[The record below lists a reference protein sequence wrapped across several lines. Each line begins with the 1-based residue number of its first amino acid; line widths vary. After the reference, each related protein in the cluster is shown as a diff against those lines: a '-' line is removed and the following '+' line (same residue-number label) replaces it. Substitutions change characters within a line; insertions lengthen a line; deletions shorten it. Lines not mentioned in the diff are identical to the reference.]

1 MGVYENVV
9 GGVSSIVANNFKP
22 WWEGIQG
29 TVDAVHYDGHLSPRE
44 AYKLGGLDFDVLE
57 REIRIDVGINDEDAN
72 WQNVPSHKAL
82 INANTR
88 QVLGI
93 HGADY
98 GVLQYEVLAEFGEAL
113 KLVGDD
119 VDVRSAGTLFDSKV
133 GWMLFKLGE
142 DTHFAGQ
149 DERIAKYLAV
159 STSHDGSIALTARPT
174 DVRIECMNTFAMH
187 ESDKAVVKLRHTSR
201 VADRVEQAKQVV
213 SAAYN
218 RSHDLDKEIAELLST
233 SWSEASY
240 KNALVPALNPRP
252 AEESSSRTKTLWEGR
267 QLGLLAA
274 YDRPD
279 AANIKGTAWGAIMGI
294 NSYEIWSQTV
304 RGSTRPE
311 SQAKRALTGK
321 FPLTQKARAMVLR

>member
-1 MGVYENVV
+1 MGQYNNVT

-22 WWEGIQG
+22 WWEGIDG
-29 TVDAVHYDGHLSPRE
+29 TVDTVHVDGHLSPRD
-44 AYKLGGLDFDVLE
+44 AYKLGGLDFQVLE
-57 REIRIDVGINDEDAN
+57 RDVTIDIGIGDEPTN
-72 WQNVPSHKAL
+72 TIIVPSHKAL
-82 INANTR
+82 INEDTR
-88 QVLGI
+88 AVLGI
-93 HGADY
+93 HGRDY
-98 GVLQYEVLAEFGEAL
+98 GLLQYEVLCEFGEAL
-113 KLVGDD
+113 KLVSEE
-119 VDVRSAGTLFDSKV
+119 VDVRSAGTLFDTKV

-142 DTHFAGQ
+142 DSHFLGG

-174 DVRIECMNTFAMH
+174 DIRIECMNTFAMH

-201 VADRVEQAKQVV
+201 VADRVAEAKMVV

-218 RSHDLDKEIAELLST
+218 RSHDLDAEIEALLST
-233 SWSEASY
+233 SWSETSY

-252 AEESSSRTKTLWEGR
+252 AVEASDRTKTLWEKR
-267 QLGLLAA
+267 QDGLLGA
-274 YDRPD
+274 YDRAD
-279 AANIKGTAWGAIMGI
+279 AANIKGTAWGAVMGV

-304 RGSTRPE
+304 RGSSRPE